1 MIKKVKSDPALG
13 GRGGLGFP
21 GGAVDHS
28 ASASPSLSRGRSAP
42 CLARYGR
49 SRTAAR
55 DPAIRSAIECKAK
68 LVIFLALSV
77 SNQTAFGNALTALD
91 AALEVVHL
99 SREYRG
105 DLRAPEILRRFFT
118 MVALEVVIFHVV
130 GGGDAFH
137 YAMCLLLADM
147 AKRLV

>member
-13 GRGGLGFP
+13 GRGGP
-21 GGAVDHS
+21 GCAVDHS
-28 ASASPSLSRGRSAP
+28 ASAAPSLSRGRSAP

-49 SRTAAR
+49 SRNAAR
-55 DPAIRSAIECKAK
+55 DPALRSAIECKAK

-91 AALEVVHL
+91 AAIEVGHL
-99 SREYRG
+99 TREYRG
-105 DLRAPEILRRFFT
+105 APEILRRFFT

-137 YAMCLLLADM
+137 YAMCLLLADR
-147 AKRLV
+147 AKRLVE